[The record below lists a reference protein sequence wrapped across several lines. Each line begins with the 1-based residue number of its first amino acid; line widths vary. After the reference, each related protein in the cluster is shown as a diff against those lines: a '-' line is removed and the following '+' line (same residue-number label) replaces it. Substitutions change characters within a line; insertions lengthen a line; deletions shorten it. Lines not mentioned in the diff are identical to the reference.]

1 MFDIFHNYEVVP
13 ILKNKIIIYIYIY
26 IYIFF
31 YLELS
36 PKVQINKLLM
46 LWDKSIQYNNLDNL
60 NLSFKININLL

>member
-1 MFDIFHNYEVVP
+1 MFDIFHNYEVVA
-13 ILKNKIIIYIYIY
+13 IYKKKKIYIYILLL
-26 IYIFF
+26 F
-31 YLELS
+31 YLELA